1 MERSNHLIPLPIQ
14 NRQVSGATKYG
25 PKRYRSK
32 RQAGSE
38 IAIEAQLLDYARR
51 LTDEQQK
58 QLLERIEAL
67 AKDIQ
72 SPTAEELGA
81 SIEDEKPSQLF
92 NDVED
97 FVRRLEAGDYFDGWG
112 WDPRIGEERAW
123 GDESWAQEMD
133 EILER
138 ISHCFQSGPPAV
150 AGECY
155 SRVLGT
161 FLMGD
166 EAGIFCGPEPA
177 ERMLDSDLNLVRAR
191 YFRCVYEQTA
201 LSKRAQ
207 RLFVIMDE
215 LDGIGTAT
223 IGLQAVMDSKSSRLP
238 DYEDF
243 LPLWIDFLKSR
254 EQERSHRP
262 SLFQWERHSQWL
274 LREALQLAKGV
285 DGLAELARERGPGN
299 PEAYH
304 QWIAALIREDNLK
317 KAAFAAREA
326 SERIENAEERAAM
339 GEVWAELSVRLSHPR
354 DVLNARRLAFRA
366 SPSTRR
372 LLEYCSE
379 GEPAQNTMRQRLK
392 AELEYAETCEKAPSP
407 RLMAVLDLLLG
418 QVELALESLEDSSVI
433 GWSRKDHPGHISFP
447 ALLIVGTNSIPKSES
462 VMARLWSQLDTILSL
477 KDEDELPSAA
487 IFRACGLTPPS
498 KTPSSFRALLEP
510 ILERLR
516 LSAKRRAELLEGL
529 KRITL
534 RRVQSIVENRFRG
547 AYERASLVTVAC
559 AEAFFLAGDEE
570 AGLELLKVTRQDFPR
585 HRAFHKELSELQND
599 SPLLPNVAA

>member
-1 MERSNHLIPLPIQ
+1 MERSQNLIPIQ
-14 NRQVSGATKYG
+14 NRNVNGGTKYG
-25 PKRYRSK
+25 PKRYRSM
-32 RQAGSE
+32 RQSGSD

-51 LTDEQQK
+51 LTDKQQK
-58 QLLERIEAL
+58 ELLQRIEAL
-67 AKDIQ
+67 SKDIATPLDTNETPE
-72 SPTAEELGA
+72 S
-81 SIEDEKPSQLF
+81 EDARPLF

-123 GDESWAQEMD
+123 GDENWAREMD
-133 EILER
+133 ELFDR
-138 ISHCFQSGPPAV
+138 LGRCFQSGPRAV
-150 AGECY
+150 AGEGY
-155 SRVLGT
+155 SRLLGT
-161 FLMGD
+161 FLLGD

-191 YFRCVYEQTA
+191 YYYCLYEQTP

-207 RLFVIMDE
+207 RLFVTMDE

-223 IGLQAVMDSKSSRLP
+223 VGLQAIMDAAPSPLP
-238 DYEDF
+238 DYEEF

-304 QWIAALIREDNLK
+304 QWVAALVRDGKLK

-326 SERIENAEERAAM
+326 AERIDDGEDRAAM
-339 GEVWAELSVRLSHPR
+339 AEVWAELCQRLEHPR
-354 DVLNARRLAFRA
+354 EVLTARRLAFRA
-366 SPSTRR
+366 APNTRR
-372 LLEYCSE
+372 LLEYCAE
-379 GEPAQNTMRQRLK
+379 GEPSQNTMRQRLK
-392 AELEYAETCEKAPSP
+392 AELDYAETCENAPSP

-433 GWSRKDHPGHISFP
+433 GWSRKDHPGHVSFP
-447 ALLIVGTNSIPKSES
+447 ALLIVGTNTIPKNES
-462 VMARLWSQLDTILSL
+462 VMARLWSQLDTVLSL
-477 KDEDELPSAA
+477 KSDDEAGGGEV
-487 IFRACGLTPPS
+487 FQACGLQRPEKS
-498 KTPSSFRALLEP
+498 PSSFRAVLEP
-510 ILERLR
+510 VLARLR

-529 KRITL
+529 KRVTL

-547 AYERASLVTVAC
+547 AYERASLVAVAC

-599 SPLLPNVAA
+599 SPLLPNFAA